1 MTFEESD
8 NFAIEQTSTDIM
20 SCWYSRL
27 LLILTFLLQ
36 YLSVT
41 AWTFPLVHVQRKFA
55 LNQNIH
61 SNSILRQRGCLNRLS
76 RKSAS
81 SQRYMSVEAITFENL
96 SSNHDVVGQDMA
108 DSLQRML
115 DTEWMPQD
123 IHVKM
128 ARRVKESYIKCRT
141 SDEAVDIMTI
151 MTTVA
156 DDLTAHWT
164 EYDKDA
170 FVNAW
175 DIANYVSDYL
185 TTKAGGESCGCT
197 SKIY

>member
-1 MTFEESD
+1 M
-8 NFAIEQTSTDIM
+8 
-20 SCWYSRL
+20 
-27 LLILTFLLQ
+27 
-36 YLSVT
+36 
-41 AWTFPLVHVQRKFA
+41 H
-55 LNQNIH
+55 
-61 SNSILRQRGCLNRLS
+61 
-76 RKSAS
+76 
-81 SQRYMSVEAITFENL
+81 RYMSVESISFENL
-96 SSNHDVVGQDMA
+96 SNNHEDVGQEMA
-108 DSLQRML
+108 NSLQKML
-115 DTEWMPQD
+115 DTEWMPQE

-128 ARRVKESYIKCRT
+128 AQRVKESYIKCRT
-141 SDEAVDIMTI
+141 TDETADIMTI

-175 DIANYVSDYL
+175 DVANYVSDFL